1 LLYKGL
7 FIYLG
12 IIIMKTIY
20 LIILI
25 ALIPLNSIKAQNHVI
40 DSLVSS
46 IPKINSEKK
55 VDALNEIADWY
66 HRNDETKSIKYA
78 NEALAIANSLGYK
91 KGIIASYSNLSY
103 SKLQQSSY
111 KESLEFS
118 IKALKLSES
127 IKDKHLTAEAYVN
140 IANSYLNMFNFV
152 LADKNYL
159 YAAKLYSELGDSL
172 NVAIVY
178 TNIAVSFDNREKLDS
193 ALFYYNKS
201 YSIYK
206 SLKNNKMY
214 LGLWY
219 TNVGDVYRKQ
229 EKYQEAMEMQINA
242 EALLK
247 ETKDDFTL
255 MVLYSGMPYTYIKL
269 NQFDKA
275 QECAEKSIALGIQLN
290 SRRELSYSYMA
301 LADVY
306 EAKKDYTNQIKYLK
320 RHIVLNDS
328 VLNEETSNTITEM
341 QSKYENEKKEKEI
354 EILNKSQAL
363 QASEIEKHKSKQL
376 IYIAVVLFILIITV
390 GLVFVIKSKQKA
402 NNALADQNKIIEQQ
416 KNLVEEK
423 NKEISDSINY
433 AERIQRSFLASKE
446 VLDTNLN
453 DYFVLFQPKDIVSGD
468 FYWASN
474 LKNGN
479 FALVTADSTGHGVP
493 GAIMSLLNTSS
504 LEKAIE
510 SGLYEPAE
518 ILNFTRSTIIER
530 LKKDGSVEGGKDGMD
545 CSFICFNKDK
555 TKIIYASANNPVWI
569 IRNKQIIELPSD
581 KMPVGKH
588 DRDSV
593 SFRQHEVEIQKGDM
607 LYTLTDGFSDQF
619 GGTKGKKFMY
629 KKLKEVLISIAH
641 NSTAEQ
647 QAVLKNTLKDWM
659 GHTEQVDDITVIGV
673 RV

>member
-1 LLYKGL
+1 
-7 FIYLG
+7 
-12 IIIMKTIY
+12 
-20 LIILI
+20 
-25 ALIPLNSIKAQNHVI
+25 
-40 DSLVSS
+40 
-46 IPKINSEKK
+46 
-55 VDALNEIADWY
+55 
-66 HRNDETKSIKYA
+66 
-78 NEALAIANSLGYK
+78 
-91 KGIIASYSNLSY
+91 
-103 SKLQQSSY
+103 
-111 KESLEFS
+111 
-118 IKALKLSES
+118 
-127 IKDKHLTAEAYVN
+127 
-140 IANSYLNMFNFV
+140 
-152 LADKNYL
+152 
-159 YAAKLYSELGDSL
+159 
-172 NVAIVY
+172 
-178 TNIAVSFDNREKLDS
+178 
-193 ALFYYNKS
+193 
-201 YSIYK
+201 
-206 SLKNNKMY
+206 
-214 LGLWY
+214 
-219 TNVGDVYRKQ
+219 
-229 EKYQEAMEMQINA
+229 
-242 EALLK
+242 
-247 ETKDDFTL
+247 
-255 MVLYSGMPYTYIKL
+255 
-269 NQFDKA
+269 
-275 QECAEKSIALGIQLN
+275 
-290 SRRELSYSYMA
+290 MA

>member
-1 LLYKGL
+1 M
-7 FIYLG
+7 
-12 IIIMKTIY
+12 MKKIY

-25 ALIPLNSIKAQNHVI
+25 FLIQLNSIKAQNHFI

-46 IPKINSEKK
+46 IPKTNSEKK
-55 VDALNEIADWY
+55 VDALNGVSDWY

-159 YAAKLYSELGDSL
+159 YAAKLYGELGDSL

-201 YSIYK
+201 FSIYK

-229 EKYQEAMEMQINA
+229 EKYQEALEMQINA

-269 NQFDKA
+269 NQLDKA

-363 QASEIEKHKSKQL
+363 QAAEIEKHKSKQL

-474 LKNGN
+474 LRNGN

-593 SFRQHEVEIQKGDM
+593 SFSQHEVEIQKGDM

-647 QAVLKNTLKDWM
+647 QTVLKNTLKDWM
-659 GHTEQVDDITVIGV
+659 GNTEQVDDITVIGV

>member
-1 LLYKGL
+1 
-7 FIYLG
+7 
-12 IIIMKTIY
+12 MKTIY